1 MEENGSELAS
11 CAQIAQ
17 TLGVFRMIF
26 LLGVPIVTFCDKR
39 KDSRLQVEPCVLPTS
54 GFCCTD
60 VLRLLL
66 YSFQSVFDFFLD
78 ICPKSDYNGTR
89 PFSDERSLY
98 R

>member
-1 MEENGSELAS
+1 MRVVAS
-11 CAQIAQ
+11 CVQIAQ

-26 LLGVPIVTFCDKR
+26 LLGVPIVIFCDKR

-66 YSFQSVFDFFLD
+66 YSFQFVFDFFLD
-78 ICPKSDYNGTR
+78 ICPKSDYNGIR

>member
-26 LLGVPIVTFCDKR
+26 LLGVPIVIFCDKR

-54 GFCCTD
+54 GFAAQM
-60 VLRLLL
+60 
-66 YSFQSVFDFFLD
+66 S
-78 ICPKSDYNGTR
+78 
-89 PFSDERSLY
+89 
-98 R
+98 